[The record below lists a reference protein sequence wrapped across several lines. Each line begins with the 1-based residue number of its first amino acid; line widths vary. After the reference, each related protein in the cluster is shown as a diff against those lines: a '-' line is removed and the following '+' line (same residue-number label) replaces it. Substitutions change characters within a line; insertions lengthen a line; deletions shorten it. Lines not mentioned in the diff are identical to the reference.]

1 MARSLV
7 LRHNGVD
14 IPVNPWKVDRDR
26 LYGFVERE
34 VVDDAGRPCE
44 LFTLAADG
52 RTLIARGGTCLAVIS
67 AEGEW
72 IEKSRLTAV
81 DLEGRPMSAVPSSY
95 SAPIPVERTATIDE
109 YLAHDIRL
117 IYRIDLE
124 TSAPDLLADL
134 RKGTIYSFPYSFRGG
149 IEPDAAFLVC
159 NADGEPFMLVG
170 NPTEFHFVGLAE
182 SSGVEEADA
191 TETAAEEDDALDFGM
206 M

>member
-1 MARSLV
+1 MARPLV

-14 IPVNPWKVDRDR
+14 IPVTPWKIDRDR

-34 VVDDAGRPCE
+34 VMDDARRPCG
-44 LFTLAADG
+44 LFTLAGDG

-67 AEGEW
+67 PEGDW
-72 IEKSRLTAV
+72 LEKARLTAV
-81 DLEGRPMSAVPSSY
+81 DLEGNPITPVPSSY
-95 SAPIPVERTATIDE
+95 SAPIAIERTATIDE

-117 IYRIDLE
+117 IYRIELE
-124 TSAPDLLADL
+124 TTAPELLTEL
-134 RKGTIYSFPYSFRGG
+134 RKGTIYTFPYSFRGG

-159 NADGEPFMLVG
+159 NAEGEPFMLVG

-182 SSGVEEADA
+182 SSGIEETDA
-191 TETAAEEDDALDFGM
+191 PEAATEEDDSLDFGM